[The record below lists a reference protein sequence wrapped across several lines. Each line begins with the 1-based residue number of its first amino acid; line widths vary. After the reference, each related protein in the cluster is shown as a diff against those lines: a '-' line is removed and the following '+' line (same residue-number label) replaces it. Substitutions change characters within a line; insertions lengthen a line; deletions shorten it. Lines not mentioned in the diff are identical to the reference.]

1 MSWHV
6 GVIFSQRM
14 EFIIGTPLIARYSPR
29 SPHLLTLEIARRL
42 EGKTALGRG
51 EPVGGPALPFFVGHE
66 RAWQTRKNHGA
77 ELPSSE
83 GIRGRERLEY
93 NTLW

>member
-1 MSWHV
+1 MYWHV

-51 EPVGGPALPFFVGHE
+51 EPVGGPALPFFV
-66 RAWQTRKNHGA
+66 
-77 ELPSSE
+77 PS
-83 GIRGRERLEY
+83 GLLMNDAKVFHHVLGVAQMVLEY
-93 NTLW
+93 LQTAL